1 VFRSNKYI
9 YAQLIDDEAKKT
21 LAGVSQKE
29 LEKKDQKEKKLEI
42 AGSLGMLLAKKA
54 LEKKIT
60 QAVFDRGSY
69 LYHGRVKKVAQG
81 AREGGLKF

>member
-1 VFRSNKYI
+1 
-9 YAQLIDDEAKKT
+9 
-21 LAGVSQKE
+21 
-29 LEKKDQKEKKLEI
+29 
-42 AGSLGMLLAKKA
+42 MLLAKKA